1 MPSKAFLGLTSLAS
15 VAVALGLA
23 GVAMGQA
30 APAGHKPAPGP
41 VTHDEAMKRAHEMFA
56 RLDANHDGKIT
67 AEEVAQA
74 KAHMRQVMRDK
85 LFDALD
91 ANHDG
96 QISKAEW
103 AAAADRRAQR
113 MAERREHGGEHG
125 PIGGRGGEG
134 HGPMGHGGM
143 RLRMRGHMGGM
154 GAAGFLAR
162 FDANGDGVV
171 SEQEFMAKAE
181 ARFQRLDRN
190 HDGVI
195 TPNERHGGHRWGGH
209 GMHHGEHHGGADDH
223 GDADKK

>member
-15 VAVALGLA
+15 VAVAIGIA
-23 GVAMGQA
+23 GVALGQA

-41 VTHDEAMKRAHEMFA
+41 VTHDEAMRKAHDMFA
-56 RLDANHDGKIT
+56 RLDVNHDGRIT

-74 KAHMRQVMRDK
+74 KAHMRQMMRDK
-85 LFDALD
+85 IFDALD

-113 MAERREHGGEHG
+113 MTERREHGGEG
-125 PIGGRGGEG
+125 MRGAGGEGG

-143 RLRMRGHMGGM
+143 GRHMRGHMGGM

-195 TPNERHGGHRWGGH
+195 TPDERHMGRHGGH

-223 GDADKK
+223 GDGDKK

>member
-41 VTHDEAMKRAHEMFA
+41 VTHDEAMKRAHDMFA

-74 KAHMRQVMRDK
+74 QAHMRQMMRDK

-113 MAERREHGGEHG
+113 MAERREHMGEHG
-125 PIGGRGGEG
+125 PMGGPGMGGEGG

-143 RLRMRGHMGGM
+143 RHHMRGRMGGH
-154 GAAGFLAR
+154 GAAAFLAR

-181 ARFQRLDRN
+181 ARFQHMDRN

-195 TPNERHGGHRWGGH
+195 TPDERQMGGRWGGH
-209 GMHHGEHHGGADDH
+209 GRHHGGPDGH